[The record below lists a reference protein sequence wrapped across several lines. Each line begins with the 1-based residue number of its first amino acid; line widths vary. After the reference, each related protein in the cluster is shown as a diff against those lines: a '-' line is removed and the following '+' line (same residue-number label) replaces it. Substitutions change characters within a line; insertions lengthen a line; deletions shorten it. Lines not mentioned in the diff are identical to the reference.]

1 MDGEEIEEDELHI
14 ASLEADADE
23 DFGGEEVGDP
33 EFEEEFHDNRT
44 GEYLDPELVAKARSE
59 EVEFMAKIGL
69 YQEVDIAECLEITG
83 RPPISTRWVDVN
95 KGSMESPNVRCRL
108 VARDFKPK
116 GEKDRSDIFAAMPP
130 LEAKKLLFRKAV
142 GGRKELRNGEWC
154 QQKIM
159 LIDVKKAHLYGELED
174 HESAFVLP
182 PDGECEQGKCWR
194 LRRWLYGMRPAASAW
209 EKHYSKTLVD
219 MGFAKGVTAATVFYD
234 KARDIRCVV
243 HGDDFTLLG
252 WEEDLHDVRD
262 GLKAKYELKVRG
274 VLGGAWGDQ
283 REVTILNRRL
293 RWEDDEITYEAD
305 PEHVRKLVEG
315 IGLLADSNGL
325 EKPAV
330 KEAVEDVGDPHW
342 NEELDPGDARL
353 FRALAARANYLSQDR
368 ADIQYAAKEA
378 CRHMAAPTR
387 AAWGKLK
394 RLVRYLLQFPRLS
407 WTFKRDECETDTID
421 VFSDSDWAGCV
432 RTRRSTSGGVVTIGG
447 SAIKHWSLTQAT
459 VALSSGEAEYLALV
473 KAACEGIGIQA
484 LARDLGWEM
493 RLIIHVDS
501 STARSIANRSGVGKL
516 RHIETRVLWV
526 QQAVRECRFA
536 LCRVAGKDNPADIL
550 TKPMSLDEMR
560 GKLRGI
566 GAIVHA
572 RGEPERRRWADYSL
586 P

>member
-1 MDGEEIEEDELHI
+1 
-14 ASLEADADE
+14 
-23 DFGGEEVGDP
+23 
-33 EFEEEFHDNRT
+33 
-44 GEYLDPELVAKARSE
+44 
-59 EVEFMAKIGL
+59 
-69 YQEVDIAECLEITG
+69 
-83 RPPISTRWVDVN
+83 
-95 KGSMESPNVRCRL
+95 
-108 VARDFKPK
+108 
-116 GEKDRSDIFAAMPP
+116 MPP

-194 LRRWLYGMRPAASAW
+194 LRRWLYGMRPAASVW
-209 EKHYSKTLVD
+209 EKHCSKTLVD

-234 KARDIRCVV
+234 KARDVRCVV
-243 HGDDFTLLG
+243 HGDDFTFLG

-262 GLKAKYELKVRG
+262 GMKAKYELKVRG

-293 RWEDDEITYEAD
+293 RWEDDELTYEAD
-305 PEHVRKLVEG
+305 PEHVWKLVEG
-315 IGLLADSNGL
+315 IGLLADSNRL

-353 FRALAARANYLSQDR
+353 FRALAARANYFSQDR
-368 ADIQYAAKEA
+368 ADVQYAAKEA

-432 RTRRSTSGGVVTIGG
+432 RTCRSTSGGVVTVG
-447 SAIKHWSLTQAT
+447 
-459 VALSSGEAEYLALV
+459 LSH
-473 KAACEGIGIQA
+473 CP
-484 LARDLGWEM
+484 
-493 RLIIHVDS
+493 
-501 STARSIANRSGVGKL
+501 
-516 RHIETRVLWV
+516 
-526 QQAVRECRFA
+526 F
-536 LCRVAGKDNPADIL
+536 PA
-550 TKPMSLDEMR
+550 
-560 GKLRGI
+560 
-566 GAIVHA
+566 
-572 RGEPERRRWADYSL
+572 
-586 P
+586 

>member
-1 MDGEEIEEDELHI
+1 M
-14 ASLEADADE
+14 EADADE

-33 EFEEEFHDNRT
+33 EFVEEFRDNRT

-59 EVEFMAKIGL
+59 EVEFPAKIGL
-69 YQEVDIAECLEITG
+69 YQEVGITECLEMTG

-95 KGSMESPNVRCRL
+95 RGSTESTNVRCRL

-116 GEKDRSDIFAAMPP
+116 GERSIGHLRRNASAGGE
-130 LEAKKLLFRKAV
+130 EAPIPK
-142 GGRKELRNGEWC
+142 GGRREKGVAERGEWC

-219 MGFAKGVTAATVFYD
+219 MGFAQETTAATVFYD

-243 HGDDFTLLG
+243 NGDDFTFLG

-262 GLKAKYELKVRG
+262 GMKAKYELKVRR
-274 VLGGAWGDQ
+274 VLGGASGDQ

-293 RWEDDEITYEAD
+293 RWEDDEIMYEAD
-305 PEHVRKLVEG
+305 PEHVQKLVEG

-353 FRALAARANYLSQDR
+353 FRALPVCANYLSQDR
-368 ADIQYAAKEA
+368 ADVQYAAKEA

-394 RLVRYLLQFPRLS
+394 RLVRYLLQFPR
-407 WTFKRDECETDTID
+407 TPIGRD
-421 VFSDSDWAGCV
+421 VCV
-432 RTRRSTSGGVVTIGG
+432 LGDPRPGASSPSEDRR
-447 SAIKHWSLTQAT
+447 
-459 VALSSGEAEYLALV
+459 
-473 KAACEGIGIQA
+473 
-484 LARDLGWEM
+484 
-493 RLIIHVDS
+493 
-501 STARSIANRSGVGKL
+501 
-516 RHIETRVLWV
+516 
-526 QQAVRECRFA
+526 
-536 LCRVAGKDNPADIL
+536 
-550 TKPMSLDEMR
+550 
-560 GKLRGI
+560 
-566 GAIVHA
+566 
-572 RGEPERRRWADYSL
+572 
-586 P
+586 